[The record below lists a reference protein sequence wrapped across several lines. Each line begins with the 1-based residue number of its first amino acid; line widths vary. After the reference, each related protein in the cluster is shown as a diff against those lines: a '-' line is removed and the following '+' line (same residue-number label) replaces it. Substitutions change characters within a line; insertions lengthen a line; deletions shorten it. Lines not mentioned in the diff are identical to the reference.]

1 MSVTLLAHTPDPERV
16 VAAAARL
23 CYAPVGAA
31 ELIEELEPEE
41 IDRLLGII
49 LKSGHMSVC
58 EHVSFTFA
66 IEGISRACS
75 HQLVR
80 HRLASY
86 SQQSQRYVKLKKP
99 PMIIPPEV
107 ASDPEL
113 KAEFVGATE
122 AAYATYRDM
131 LDAGMEA
138 EDARY
143 LLPQAVE
150 TKIVVTMNARELLH
164 FFTLRTCE
172 RAQWEIRAMAEQMVT
187 LVLPLAPK
195 IFGKAGPACVR
206 GRCPEGKFYCKKPRK
221 LTSAGLIEIEENDWV
236 YRGRERAD
244 KPAKTT

>member
-1 MSVTLLAHTPDPERV
+1 MVFVSLLSHTPDPQRV
-16 VAAAARL
+16 IGAAARL

-31 ELIEELEPEE
+31 ELAEKLSDDEIE
-41 IDRLLGII
+41 RLLKLI
-49 LKSGHMSVC
+49 LRSGHLSVC
-58 EHVSFTFA
+58 EHASFTFA

-99 PMIIPPEV
+99 LIITPPAV
-107 ASDPEL
+107 AAEPEL
-113 KAEFVGATE
+113 AARFEAATE
-122 AAYATYRDM
+122 AAYADYQGM
-131 LDAGMEA
+131 LADGMEA

-172 RAQWEIRAMAEQMVT
+172 RAQWEIRAMAERMVV
-187 LVLPLAPK
+187 LVLPLAPI
-195 IFGKAGPACVR
+195 IFGKTGPACIR
-206 GRCPEGKFYCKKPRK
+206 GRCSEGKFYCGKPRR
-221 LTSAGLIEIEENDWV
+221 LTPEGLIEIAEKDWV
-236 YRGRERAD
+236 YH
-244 KPAKTT
+244 KN

>member
-1 MSVTLLAHTPDPERV
+1 MVSVILLSHTLEPERLIG
-16 VAAAARL
+16 AAARL

-31 ELIEELEPEE
+31 ELAEKLSDEE
-41 IDRLLGII
+41 IDRLLKLI
-49 LKSGHMSVC
+49 LKSGHLSVC
-58 EHVSFTFA
+58 EHASFTFA

-99 PMIIPPEV
+99 PMIMPPTV
-107 ASDPEL
+107 AADPDVAAKFE
-113 KAEFVGATE
+113 AATE
-122 AAYATYRDM
+122 AAYADYQAM

-172 RAQWEIRAMAEQMVT
+172 RAQWEIRAMAERMLV
-187 LVLPLAPK
+187 LVLPLAPRV
-195 IFGKAGPACVR
+195 FGQAGPACIR
-206 GRCPEGKFYCKKPRK
+206 GRCPEGKFYCGKPRR
-221 LTSAGLIEIEENDWV
+221 LTPEGLIEIVEKDWV
-236 YRGRERAD
+236 YRN
-244 KPAKTT
+244 

>member
-1 MSVTLLAHTPDPERV
+1 MVSVTLLSHTPEPERV
-16 VAAAARL
+16 IGAAARL

-31 ELIEELEPEE
+31 ELLEKLSDEE
-41 IDRLLGII
+41 IDRLLKLI
-49 LKSGHMSVC
+49 LKSGHLSVC
-58 EHVSFTFA
+58 EHASFTFA
-66 IEGISRACS
+66 IEGISRTCS

-99 PMIIPPEV
+99 PIITPPAV
-107 ASDPEL
+107 AADPDMAAKFE
-113 KAEFVGATE
+113 AATE
-122 AAYATYRDM
+122 AAYADYRAM

-172 RAQWEIRAMAEQMVT
+172 RAQWEIRAMAEKMLV
-187 LVLPLAPK
+187 LVLPLAPR
-195 IFGKAGPACVR
+195 IFGRAGPACIR
-206 GRCPEGKFYCKKPRK
+206 GRCPEGKFYCGKPRR
-221 LTSAGLIEIEENDWV
+221 LAPDGLIEITEKDWV
-236 YRGRERAD
+236 YRN
-244 KPAKTT
+244 